1 MAKLP
6 IKTVAQRKLDEALE
20 RLKET
25 NRGAKKPKGKKAGRG
40 EKYREPKRSHAPGDE
55 G

>member
-25 NRGAKKPKGKKAGRG
+25 NRGSKKTKKAGRSNEDRKPKRRDATG
-40 EKYREPKRSHAPGDE
+40 EKS
-55 G
+55 